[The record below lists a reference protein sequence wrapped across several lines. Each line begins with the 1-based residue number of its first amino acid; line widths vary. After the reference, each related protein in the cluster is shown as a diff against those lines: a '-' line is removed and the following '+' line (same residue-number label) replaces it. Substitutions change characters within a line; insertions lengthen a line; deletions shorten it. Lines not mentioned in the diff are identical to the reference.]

1 MDRRK
6 HENIDVIARAIILD
20 ETGEKML
27 FCAPKN
33 KSYYY
38 LPGGHI
44 EFSETARKALKR
56 ELSEETGIKTDE
68 THFTFI
74 GSDENIFLQ
83 SGEKQHEVNF
93 YFKVDSVFPAHD
105 SLSKEGH
112 IIFSWIPVS
121 DLSRFPV
128 LPETI
133 KGKCEGFLK
142 GDVKWSNL

>member
-44 EFSETARKALKR
+44 EFGETARKALKR

-68 THFTFI
+68 THFTFL

-93 YFKVDSVFPAHD
+93 YFKVDSVFPAKE

-121 DLSRFPV
+121 ELSQFPI
-128 LPETI
+128 LPETV

-142 GDVKWSNL
+142 GDIQWSNL

>member
-1 MDRRK
+1 
-6 HENIDVIARAIILD
+6 
-20 ETGEKML
+20 ML

-38 LPGGHI
+38 LPGGHV
-44 EFSETARKALKR
+44 EFGETARKALKR
-56 ELSEETGIKTDE
+56 ELLEEMGIKTDE
-68 THFTFI
+68 AQFVFV

-93 YFKVDSVFPAHD
+93 YFKVDFVFPAHE

-121 DLSRFPV
+121 ELPLFPI
-128 LPETI
+128 LPETV
-133 KGKCEGFLK
+133 KGKCGEFLK
-142 GDVKWSNL
+142 GNTKWSNL